1 MFWNLG
7 LKGLLVHSVG
17 KVAQC
22 LMNCHFGIPLAIAR
36 GTKPAAPNGALHLH
50 RQWWKVP
57 EHRAAEQDR
66 GRQMSSGRSKEG
78 LLTLQR
84 SWAHGEG
91 RGLES
96 DRKVPFLI
104 TTIKERMR
112 KWELWLSG
120 SCVTKTISPH
130 KVTVQAAAFWQVGS
144 AV

>member
-22 LMNCHFGIPLAIAR
+22 LMNGHFGIPLVIAR

-130 KVTVQAAAFWQVGS
+130 KVTVQAAAFWQVGR